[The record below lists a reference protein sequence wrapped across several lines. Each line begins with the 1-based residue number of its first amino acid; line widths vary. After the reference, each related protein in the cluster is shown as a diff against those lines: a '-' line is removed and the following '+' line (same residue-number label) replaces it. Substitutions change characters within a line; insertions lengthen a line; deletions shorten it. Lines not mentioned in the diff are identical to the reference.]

1 MLLKQILCSENCLV
15 TKYISQ
21 LHLALL
27 VQFFGVVNEKY
38 QFKIYILVYYGV
50 VGPCSFVGW

>member
-21 LHLALL
+21 LRLTLL
-27 VQFFGVVNEKY
+27 MQFFGVAKAKY
-38 QFKIYILVYYGV
+38 QFKIYILVFCGLWCRV
-50 VGPCSFVGW
+50 VL